1 MYLSI
6 LIIIFILFCAFVTWS
21 AYRLGQTKTEN
32 AKTAAIIG
40 FVLAFFPP
48 FALVYLLILLLKN
61 DSAIV

>member
-1 MYLSI
+1 MYS
-6 LIIIFILFCAFVTWS
+6 LIFFVAFILFLVFVTWS
-21 AYRLGQTKTEN
+21 AYRLGQSKTEN
-32 AKTAAIIG
+32 ARTAAMIG

>member
-1 MYLSI
+1 MFSLI
-6 LIIIFILFCAFVTWS
+6 LPIVFIVFVIFVTWS

-32 AKTAAIIG
+32 ARTAALIG